1 MTESKKVAIIMAIYN
16 GQKYIKEQIESIQ
29 CQTYTNWHLYISDD
43 GSTDN
48 TLKIIND
55 IKENEKR
62 IAPLIYNKKS
72 HGACLNF
79 YSAIQYVKDI
89 NIQYDYY
96 LLADQDDIWDKEK
109 VALQVKSLQEQ
120 EQENPETPIL
130 AYSNLAL
137 MNERGEL
144 QGKTMADIHDIN
156 LRNPYDIFLNQIF
169 IWGNTIAF
177 NRVLM
182 EYIHIPG
189 DIGNQ
194 LSHDHYLAFYAC
206 AYGKVIY
213 EHLPLVMYRRHEKNV
228 SDLPARYTLI
238 TAICHFIRSFGS
250 IIDKHAVNYSN
261 VLYFAQNA
269 PEENLLINDIISC
282 FDEGGFAALR
292 FIKKYKIHA
301 GANIYNNIANRIIL
315 FTKIYKK
322 SSEFRKSR

>member
-1 MTESKKVAIIMAIYN
+1 MIDEKKVAVIMATYN

-29 CQTYTNWHLYISDD
+29 HQTYTNWHLYISDD
-43 GSTDN
+43 RSTDE
-48 TLKIIND
+48 TLDIINR
-55 IKENEKR
+55 IKKNDAR
-62 IAPLIYNKKS
+62 INSVIYNTKFQ
-72 HGACLNF
+72 GACLNF
-79 YSAIQYVKDI
+79 YNAIQHVKNL

-96 LLADQDDIWDKEK
+96 FLADQDDIWDEK
-109 VALQVKSLQEQ
+109 KIALQVKRLQEA
-120 EQENPETPIL
+120 ENENPGTPVL

-144 QGKTMADIHDIN
+144 QGKTMADIHEIN

-269 PEENLLINDIISC
+269 PEENRLINDIISC